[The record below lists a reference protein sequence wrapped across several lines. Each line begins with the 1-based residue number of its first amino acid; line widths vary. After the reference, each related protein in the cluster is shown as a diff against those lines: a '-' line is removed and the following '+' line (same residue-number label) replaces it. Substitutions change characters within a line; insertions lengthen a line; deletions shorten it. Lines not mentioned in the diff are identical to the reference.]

1 MKKNTEMAVE
11 KTVAAIFALD
21 LDPIKFKLMSKED
34 GYGWTQAK
42 ADHYEQEY
50 KRFLSLVV
58 KFPEESIVPSV
69 NVDKFWHAHILD
81 TMKYAEDCDKVF
93 GYFLHHYPYFGLRG
107 EEDAANQVKAA
118 DATRRLYEQEFG
130 VPGSGNAAYCGLAAD
145 QTSAYCGAAVGTPAE
160 KHAEETVYCGAT
172 AAYCGAAAGKP
183 AGKQMETSAY
193 CGAASAYCGAAAG
206 KPAET
211 SAYCGAATA
220 YCGAAAAKPAQP
232 QAEATAYCGAAVGKH
247 AETAAYCGAAAG
259 KKAAAKQAEQS
270 AYCGAAIHA

>member
-118 DATRRLYEQEFG
+118 DTTRRLYEQEFG
-130 VPGSGNAAYCGLAAD
+130 EPGAGNAAYCGRAAD
-145 QTSAYCGAAVGTPAE
+145 QNS
-160 KHAEETVYCGAT
+160 
-172 AAYCGAAAGKP
+172 AYCGAAAGKP
-183 AGKQMETSAY
+183 AEASAY

-206 KPAET
+206 KPA
-211 SAYCGAATA
+211 
-220 YCGAAAAKPAQP
+220 QP
-232 QAEATAYCGAAVGKH
+232 QAEATAYCGAAVGKP
-247 AETAAYCGAAAG
+247 AEATAYCGAAAG
-259 KKAAAKQAEQS
+259 KKAAVKQAEQS
-270 AYCGAAIHA
+270 AYCGAVAAGREQATAYCGAAIHA